1 MHTVAVA
8 VTSIDGYLTRHD
20 GAGTQEW
27 ASAEDHAHFVG
38 LLRSC
43 DVSVMG
49 GETFRASADP
59 ILSAVTA
66 AVSSGQVLRR
76 RVIWTRDPSNYANV
90 AVDGALEFTAEPLT
104 EVIARL
110 STDGHRRCAVVG
122 GGQIYGAL
130 LAADLVD
137 EVSLTI
143 EPLFFGEG
151 IRHTGT
157 GFAMDRRFALRDMA
171 RLNDDTILLTY
182 GRSSAR

>member
-1 MHTVAVA
+1 MHVISVA

-20 GAGTQEW
+20 GAGTSEW
-27 ASAEDHAHFVG
+27 ASPEDHAHF
-38 LLRSC
+38 LDALRSC

-49 GETFRASADP
+49 GETYRASASS
-59 ILSAVTA
+59 ILDNVTA

-76 RVIWTRDPSNYANV
+76 RVVWTRDSLRYADV
-90 AVDGALEFTAEPLT
+90 AVPGALEFTAEPLT
-104 EVIARL
+104 DVMARL
-110 STDGHRRCAVVG
+110 NSEGHRRCAVVG

-137 EVSLTI
+137 EISLTI
-143 EPLFFGEG
+143 EPHFFGEG
-151 IRHTGT
+151 VRHTGT
-157 GFAMDRRFALRDMA
+157 GFAMDRRFALRDMT